1 MGFNLSS
8 LFTGTEQSRVAA
20 IAIVIA
26 VIAIVLSI
34 LFSNTEL
41 NIGDRVGLSVFV
53 ILFSLPSILFALFD
67 LTCISGNTKYQSACW
82 YYGWFL
88 TIFISVVAVIVVM
101 NAFMSMIAYSDA
113 TVKSNPQSIS
123 KDDAEVMAK
132 SLMNERETQDT
143 KDTVEQYNENKQ
155 REQSENMYGY
165 GDGMMG
171 GMNNSIDSQYG
182 PLTEGF
188 MTKSKKKY
196 IEGFMDG
203 GEYSPMNFAEF
214 T

>member
-1 MGFNLSS
+1 MGFNIGS
-8 LFTGTEQSRVAA
+8 LFTGTEQSRFAA
-20 IAIVIA
+20 IAIIVA

-34 LFSNTEL
+34 LFSNTDL

-88 TIFISVVAVIVVM
+88 TIFIAIMSAIVVM

-113 TVKSNPQSIS
+113 TVKSDSSSIT
-123 KDDAEVMAK
+123 KDDAENMAK
-132 SLMNERETQDT
+132 NMMQEEPMKNEDKSAEIDT
-143 KDTVEQYNENKQ
+143 T
-155 REQSENMYGY
+155 GL
-165 GDGMMG
+165 
-171 GMNNSIDSQYG
+171 DSQYG
-182 PLTEGF
+182 SLMEGF
-188 MTKSKKKY
+188 ASGSKKKK

-203 GEYSPMNFAEF
+203 GEYSNAYFGSF
-214 T
+214 S

>member
-1 MGFNLSS
+1 MGFNIGS
-8 LFTGTEQSRVAA
+8 LFTGTEQSRFAA
-20 IAIVIA
+20 IAIIVA

-34 LFSNTEL
+34 LFSNTDL

-88 TIFISVVAVIVVM
+88 TIFIAIMSTIVVM

-113 TVKSNPQSIS
+113 TVKSDSSSIT
-123 KDDAEVMAK
+123 KDDAENMAK
-132 SLMNERETQDT
+132 NMMQDEPIKNEDKSAEIDTNMVPTDVTGLDNQYGSLM
-143 KDTVEQYNENKQ
+143 
-155 REQSENMYGY
+155 
-165 GDGMMG
+165 
-171 GMNNSIDSQYG
+171 
-182 PLTEGF
+182 EGF
-188 MTKSKKKY
+188 ASGSKKKK

-203 GEYSPMNFAEF
+203 GEYSNAYFGSF
-214 T
+214 S

>member
-132 SLMNERETQDT
+132 SLMNDNDDNIEKNKENIQEDNM
-143 KDTVEQYNENKQ
+143 YNE
-155 REQSENMYGY
+155 
-165 GDGMMG
+165 GMMG
-171 GMNNSIDSQYG
+171 GLDSQYG

-196 IEGFMDG
+196 VEGFMDG
-203 GEYSPMNFAEF
+203 GEYSAMNFAEF
-214 T
+214 S

>member
-1 MGFNLSS
+1 MGFNIGS
-8 LFTGTEQSRVAA
+8 LFTGTEQSRFAA
-20 IAIVIA
+20 IAIIVA

-34 LFSNTEL
+34 LFSNTDL

-88 TIFISVVAVIVVM
+88 TIFIAIMSTIVVM

-113 TVKSNPQSIS
+113 TVKSDSSSIT
-123 KDDAEVMAK
+123 KDDAENMAK
-132 SLMNERETQDT
+132 NMMQDEPMKNEDKPAETDVTGLDNQYGSLM
-143 KDTVEQYNENKQ
+143 
-155 REQSENMYGY
+155 
-165 GDGMMG
+165 
-171 GMNNSIDSQYG
+171 
-182 PLTEGF
+182 EGF
-188 MTKSKKKY
+188 ASGSKKKK

-203 GEYSPMNFAEF
+203 GEYSNAYFGSF
-214 T
+214 R